1 MLLSGPIVLQLVWRE
16 RNDDTEVEQP
26 WPQLMHYASISCFV
40 CGYLFWS
47 SRMSSKEE
55 VNSGV
60 RSYIAES
67 ATGI

>member
-26 WPQLMHYASISCFV
+26 WPQLMHYALISYHM
-40 CGYLFWS
+40 CGCLFQS
-47 SRMSSKEE
+47 SGMLSKRE

-67 ATGI
+67 TTRI